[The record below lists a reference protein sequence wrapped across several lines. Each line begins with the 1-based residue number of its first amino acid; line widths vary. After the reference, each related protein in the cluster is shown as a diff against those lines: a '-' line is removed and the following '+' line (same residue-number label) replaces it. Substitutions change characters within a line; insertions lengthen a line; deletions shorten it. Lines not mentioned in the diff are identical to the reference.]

1 MATSNWIELAILLP
15 GIAAGLILWR
25 VCKARLKR
33 EGGIEGIITER
44 GKPPWRQPMDVEEEI
59 EQLKATLGR
68 K

>member
-1 MATSNWIELAILLP
+1 MALSNWIELAALLL

-33 EGGIEGIITER
+33 EGGFEGIVTER
-44 GKPPWRQPMDVEEEI
+44 GGRPRRQQLEVEEEI
-59 EQLKATLGR
+59 KRLKERLGR